1 MQLFGISWVSQQL
14 ATIQAAVKEAEALD
28 RGAFSNPAI
37 AGELDRIAS
46 KYSLEV
52 ATLEPSAIRGSRRG
66 IERTVDD
73 FGEARTIT
81 VEVMDVKIPFRGD
94 PTSFQFSPAYRT
106 IPSQKCEVK
115 TDHLL
120 ITLRDDANVQKNV
133 DQFVQQISQN
143 LDTLRAEVANWLP
156 QLRAHLDRVATAK
169 MSKISAQNER
179 DENLT
184 FKVD

>member
-1 MQLFGISWVSQQL
+1 MTHISGFERSQILSLPEAVSISPRRAFGV
-14 ATIQAAVKEAEALD
+14 
-28 RGAFSNPAI
+28 
-37 AGELDRIAS
+37 AGVLERIAS

-52 ATLEPSAIRGSRRG
+52 ATLEPSAIRGTRRG

-81 VEVMDVKIPFRGD
+81 IEVMDVKIPFRGD
-94 PTSFQFSPAYRT
+94 PASFQFSPSSLT
-106 IPSQKCEVK
+106 IPSQRCEVK
-115 TDHLL
+115 NDHLV
-120 ITLRDDANVQKNV
+120 ITLSDDANVQRNV

-156 QLRAHLDRVATAK
+156 QLRARLDQVAITK
-169 MSKISAQNER
+169 MNKISAQNER